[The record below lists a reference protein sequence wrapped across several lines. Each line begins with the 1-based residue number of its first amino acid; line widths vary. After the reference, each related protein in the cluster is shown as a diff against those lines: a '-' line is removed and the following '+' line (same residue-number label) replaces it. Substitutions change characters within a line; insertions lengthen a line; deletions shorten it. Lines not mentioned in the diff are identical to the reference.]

1 MQQRRATEAVWTT
14 SAYVLAA
21 GELGITTDSGIIK
34 IGDGVNAWGDLD
46 PAFNSDY
53 LPILGKAAD
62 SELLDGI
69 GSGGFWQTADAT
81 TTATADKLVK
91 RTANARIKG
100 GTATEADDLVTLAQ
114 LDATDADVATNTA
127 NIATNI
133 ADINNLEVNDVANRA
148 ALLALST
155 GSLRYGYTVRQVD
168 KGYLWMWDLTAWRYM
183 GKPGGDNPWCRITR
197 GSIAWGT
204 TNQMVWGYTLA
215 ENQDTDMFSWIAGTS
230 TASPGGITVTET
242 GKYEIRSYAGTD
254 VGSAYYAYAT
264 HSYPSIGSTLV
275 LSKLKY
281 LEGQGITS
289 GFADF
294 TTVDRGWLTAGQKAE
309 LNVNMNVN
317 GTLRSAQILVM
328 RVPSN

>member
-1 MQQRRATEAVWTT
+1 MAEGTRMQQRRATEAVWTT
-14 SAYVLAA
+14 SGYVLAA
-21 GELGITTDSGIIK
+21 GELGVTTDSGIIK
-34 IGDGVNAWGDLD
+34 IGDGVNSWADLD
-46 PAFNSDY
+46 PAFNSEY

-69 GSGGFWQTADAT
+69 GSGGFWQIADAT

-91 RTANARIKG
+91 RTDNARVKG
-100 GTATEADDLVTLAQ
+100 ATATEADDLVTLAQ
-114 LDATDADVATNTA
+114 LDALDAEVAVNT
-127 NIATNI
+127 
-133 ADINNLEVNDVANRA
+133 ADINNLEVNDVANRT

-155 GSLRYGYTVRQVD
+155 GSLRYGYMIRQVD
-168 KGYLWMWDLTAWRYM
+168 KGYLWMWDLSAWRYM
-183 GKPGGDNPWCRITR
+183 GKPGGDNPWCRISR

-204 TNQMVWGYTLA
+204 TNQMVHGFGLA
-215 ENQDTDMFSWIAGTS
+215 ENQDTDMFSWVAGTS
-230 TASPGGITVTET
+230 TSAPGGITVTET

-254 VGSAYYAYAT
+254 VGSAYYAFAT
-264 HSYPSIGSTLV
+264 HSYPTIGSTFV

-294 TTVDRGWLTAGQKAE
+294 TTVDRGWLAAGQKVE